1 MNSGTS
7 FYGGLGL
14 GGFSTGGE
22 GPGKE
27 GVGLERGAGGV
38 GGG

>member
-27 GVGLERGAGGV
+27 GVGLERLAGGV